1 MNKYLEKLYEENP
14 GGGMSRRG
22 FITAAGLATVGGILA
37 SGSMAAVAGP
47 KEAAHGTPPA
57 LPWQWVKLD
66 PLEAGKRTFKLYH
79 EKGG

>member
-1 MNKYLEKLYEENP
+1 MDWHPDKEKEENP
-14 GGGMSRRG
+14 GCGMSRRG
-22 FITAAGLATVGGILA
+22 FITAAGLAAVGGVLA
-37 SGSMAAVAGP
+37 SGAMAAVAAP
-47 KEAAHGTPPA
+47 KETAPGSPPP